1 MSAEKIESIIV
12 RCFTAVLDLRG
23 IPHPPVINRDT
34 IVFGAGGVV
43 DSMGIV
49 MMVTDVEEA
58 VYHAF
63 DKGIS
68 LADDRAMSQRNSPYR
83 TIGSLT
89 DYILA
94 QLNEAS

>member
-1 MSAEKIESIIV
+1 MSAEKIEPLII
-12 RCFTAVLDLRG
+12 RCFTAVLDLRDL
-23 IPHPPVINRDT
+23 PHPSPINRDT
-34 IVFGAGGVV
+34 VVFGAGGVV

-58 VYHAF
+58 VYNAF
-63 DKGIS
+63 GKTVS

-83 TIGSLT
+83 SIGSLT

-94 QLNEAS
+94 QLNEAD